1 MTKKKCPP
9 INCKPKTPCLPLRTV
24 VIPAVLGDDSADSP
38 VAPQNGA
45 YHNALVEYAANGA
58 IYIYSSDGIFT
69 KLSSKINR
77 EDLATTEYVDAAD
90 NNLQEQID
98 ALAASSDVV
107 DVVGTYAELQNYDTS
122 KLKANDIVKVL
133 TDESKDGATTYYRWN
148 NGWTYIGSEGTH
160 YTKAEADSLF
170 VPQTRTVNGKALNT
184 NIALTAGDVGAASS
198 TALSEEVSARQGAD
212 NDLQTQINGKQDTLT
227 AGANITIEN
236 NVISAL
242 GGGTEVALY
251 NTTGQNTDGAMTQK
265 ATTDALNL
273 KADASSLATVAT
285 TGDYGDLLNAPTP
298 YTLPIAG
305 ANTLG
310 GIKVGTGLSIDNAG
324 ILSVTGGGGG
334 DIVLYNTTGQNTDG
348 AMTQKATTDALDL
361 KANTSDL
368 AAVATSGSYT
378 DLSDKPT
385 IGDATITVQKNGVM
399 VDSFT
404 ANTTTNKTIN
414 LIIPTTASDVSALPA
429 STKYGASITMSIDNS
444 TYKVTTTLKDQD
456 GNALGAPQEID
467 LPLETMVVSGSYDDT
482 NKKIVLTLQNGN
494 TIDVPVGALVS
505 GLQSEIT
512 STNMLDADLV
522 DDSTSVHKFVTSAD
536 LTKLSGIQ
544 AGAEVNVQSNWNET
558 DTSADSYIQNKPN
571 LATVATTGAYS
582 DLTGTPTLATVATTG
597 DYTDLLNTPTPYT
610 LPAATANDLGGIKVG
625 TGLAIDQDGVL
636 SATGT
641 SLPLYTTIGENTDGP
656 MTQKAVRA
664 ALFADSVRNN
674 VRIGNTNTSADGSV
688 GIGYNATG
696 GTRGVAIGSGA
707 TSKGNGTIAI
717 GYRATTGN
725 NAYAS
730 VLIGQEASAGNG
742 SVFSTTLGY
751 GATTAGSIYYS
762 VALGSHSV
770 ATRTGEVN
778 VGTGSNNYGYNSTA
792 YRVIGGVHDGVDNH
806 DAATVGQLNTAIAS
820 AVSPITDA
828 EIDAICV

>member
-107 DVVGTYAELQNYDTS
+107 DIVGTYAELQNYDTS

-310 GIKVGTGLSIDNAG
+310 GVKVGTGLSIDNAG
-324 ILSVTGGGGG
+324 ILSVTGGGGS

-348 AMTQKATTDALDL
+348 AMTQKATTDALGL

-467 LPLETMVVSGSYDDT
+467 LPLETMVVSGSYDNT

-558 DTSADSYIQNKPN
+558 NTSADSYIQNKPN
-571 LATVATTGAYS
+571 LAAVATTGAYS

-597 DYTDLLNTPTPYT
+597 DYADLTNKPSPYA
-610 LPAATANDLGGIKVG
+610 LPAATTSTLGGVIVG
-625 TGLAIDQDGVL
+625 SGLTVDLNGVL
-636 SATGT
+636 SST
-641 SLPLYTTIGENTDGP
+641 S
-656 MTQKAVRA
+656 
-664 ALFADSVRNN
+664 SV
-674 VRIGNTNTSADGSV
+674 V
-688 GIGYNATG
+688 
-696 GTRGVAIGSGA
+696 
-707 TSKGNGTIAI
+707 
-717 GYRATTGN
+717 
-725 NAYAS
+725 
-730 VLIGQEASAGNG
+730 
-742 SVFSTTLGY
+742 
-751 GATTAGSIYYS
+751 
-762 VALGSHSV
+762 
-770 ATRTGEVN
+770 
-778 VGTGSNNYGYNSTA
+778 
-792 YRVIGGVHDGVDNH
+792 
-806 DAATVGQLNTAIAS
+806 
-820 AVSPITDA
+820 PITDA